1 VTASPRGPRPRG
13 HERAVGTSERVYRS
27 LLRAYPRELRD
38 EYGQEMARC
47 FRDLCREELE
57 DGGGL
62 GLAVLWANT
71 LPELLYSALKER
83 STMLARNA
91 YRSVVGVALATA
103 FILLLSLLAAPAWN
117 LFDFVFAGALIFG
130 TGLTYVLA
138 ARKAGNIAYRAAVGI
153 ALAAAFLLVWLTG
166 AVGIIGSEDNNA
178 NSMYFGVL
186 AVGIIGA
193 IVARFRAHGMA
204 RALFATALAQALVA
218 VIALIIGLGSP
229 WSPPGVLGTLILNGF
244 FAALFVGSAL
254 LFRYAGREQPP
265 AGAAGPEAGQEG

>member
-1 VTASPRGPRPRG
+1 MASPRGPRRRG
-13 HERAVGTSERVYRS
+13 HERAVGTSERVYRA
-27 LLRAYPRELRD
+27 LLRGYPRELRD
-38 EYGQEMARC
+38 EYGEEMARC
-47 FRDLCREELE
+47 FQDLCREELE
-57 DGGGL
+57 NGGVL
-62 GLAVLWANT
+62 GLAALWAHT

-83 STMLARNA
+83 STMLARNT

-103 FILLLSLLAAPAWN
+103 FILLIPLLAEWAWT

-130 TGLTYVLA
+130 TGLTYVLV
-138 ARKAGNIAYRAAVGI
+138 ARKAGNIAYRFAVGV
-153 ALAAAFLLVWLTG
+153 ALAAAFILVWVTG

-193 IVARFRAHGMA
+193 LISRFQPHGMA
-204 RALFATALAQALVA
+204 RALLATALAQALVA

-254 LFRYAGREQPP
+254 LFRYAAREQPP
-265 AGAAGPEAGQEG
+265 AGAGPEAGQEG